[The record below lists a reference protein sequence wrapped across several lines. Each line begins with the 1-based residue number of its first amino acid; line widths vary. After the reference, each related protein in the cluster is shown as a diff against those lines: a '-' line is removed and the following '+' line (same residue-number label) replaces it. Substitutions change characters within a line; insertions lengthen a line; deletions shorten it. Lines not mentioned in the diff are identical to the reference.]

1 MNFTMKKLFT
11 PFLLIL
17 TLGSFA
23 QQVNTPNT
31 DFEKFRVPQE
41 EFESLKRAHSGNAS
55 RSDVSLFIDYPVT
68 DEIEQ
73 GLGTVTNY
81 LWTFN
86 SNYTAAADTDIIPI
100 NFVGVRLLEL
110 IGYTDPLLDPIE
122 TYSGPFAYP
131 SSLQITIDSVFVYL
145 THENNSGLDNKL
157 YVDIRKL
164 TAPGAFAATQP
175 ILWTDSVVTNTSLSS
190 SGNWLGVGAG
200 YVLALPVGYTTNV
213 GEKVGLGLRYV
224 APKSDTLGIAAG
236 YVSNPNGPAS
246 PSDYAMK
253 SKFPYSVVRWE
264 GFNNGNFTSTGGIW
278 YNFAVG
284 QTDTAY
290 FKAQNWQIW
299 TLVTFTDVTGIK
311 EQVMLPVD
319 AGQNTPNPFSTS
331 SQVSFSTSDAQTLS
345 LVTYDINGR
354 EVLRS
359 NLGFKTQG
367 NHQIELWGND
377 LASGTYFYRLEGE
390 KGFSTM
396 NKMVIVH

>member
-11 PFLLIL
+11 PFLIIL

-23 QQVNTPNT
+23 QQIDSPSSQM
-31 DFEKFRVPQE
+31 EKYRVPQE
-41 EFESLKRAHSGNAS
+41 EFELLKNSHSGNPS
-55 RSDVSLFIDYPVT
+55 RSNVSLYVDYPAT

-73 GLGTVTNY
+73 GLGTNTNY

-86 SNYTAAADTDIIPI
+86 SYYTAADDTDIIPI

-110 IGYTDPLLDPIE
+110 IGYTDVNLPAID
-122 TYSGPFAYP
+122 TYSGPFVYP
-131 SSLQITIDSVFVYL
+131 NSLQITIDSVFVYL
-145 THENNSGLDNKL
+145 THENNSGQDNKL

-164 TAPGAFAATQP
+164 SAPGAFSTTQP

-200 YVLALPVGYTTNV
+200 YVLAMPVGYTTTA
-213 GEKVGLGLRYV
+213 GQKVGLGLRYI
-224 APKSDTLGIAAG
+224 APKSDTLGIAAS
-236 YVSNPNGPAS
+236 YVSNPNSPAS
-246 PSDYAMK
+246 PGDYALK

-264 GFNNGNFTSTGGIW
+264 GFNNGNFTNTGGIW
-278 YNFAVG
+278 YNFAAG

-299 TLVTFTDVTGIK
+299 SLVTFTDVTGIK
-311 EQVMLPVD
+311 EQVMLPIN
-319 AGQNTPNPFSTS
+319 AGQNTPNPFNTS
-331 SQVSFSTSDAQTLS
+331 SQITFSTTDAQIVS

-354 EVLRS
+354 EILRS

-367 NHQIELWGND
+367 NHQIELWGNE

-390 KGFSTM
+390 KGYSTM
-396 NKMVIVH
+396 NKMVVVH

>member
-1 MNFTMKKLFT
+1 MKKLFT

-23 QQVNTPNT
+23 QQVNTPNS

-41 EFESLKRAHSGNAS
+41 EFELLKRSHSGNSS
-55 RSDVSLFIDYPVT
+55 RSDVGLYIDYPVT

-73 GLGTVTNY
+73 GLGEGINY

-131 SSLQITIDSVFVYL
+131 NSLQITIDSVFVYL
-145 THENNSGLDNKL
+145 THENNSGEDNKL
-157 YVDIRKL
+157 FVDIRKL
-164 TAPGAFAATQP
+164 STTNTFAAAQP

-200 YVLALPVGYTTNV
+200 YVLALPVGYTTTV
-213 GEKVGLGLRYV
+213 GQKVGLGLRYI
-224 APKSDTLGIAAG
+224 APKSDTLGIAAA

-246 PSDYAMK
+246 PGDYAMK
-253 SKFPYSVVRWE
+253 SKFPYSVIRWE
-264 GFNNGNFTSTGGIW
+264 GFNNGNFSSTGGIW
-278 YNFAVG
+278 YTFAAG
-284 QTDTAY
+284 QTDTSY

-299 TLVTFTDVTGIK
+299 TKVSFSDVTGIK
-311 EQVMLPVD
+311 KQVMLPID
-319 AGQNTPNPFSTS
+319 AGQNSPNPFSHS
-331 SQVSFSTSDAQTLS
+331 SQVSFSTKENQALS
-345 LVTYDINGR
+345 LVTYNVEGR
-354 EVLRS
+354 EVLRT
-359 NLGFKTQG
+359 NLGYKTQG
-367 NHQIELWGND
+367 THQIELIAND

-396 NKMVIVH
+396 NKMVVVH